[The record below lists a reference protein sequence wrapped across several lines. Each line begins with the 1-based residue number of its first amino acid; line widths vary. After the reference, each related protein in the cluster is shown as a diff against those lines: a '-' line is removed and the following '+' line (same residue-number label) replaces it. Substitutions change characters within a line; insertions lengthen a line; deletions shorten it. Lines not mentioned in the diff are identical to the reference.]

1 MYRYIVA
8 GLYGPEIDEEKQVAT
23 IDELLALCKSG
34 DVARVIIPSTYYGY
48 GETLVDESNRRSI
61 KRHYSRAR
69 FKEYK
74 YSLTMSAS
82 QFIRNEDYREMI
94 QGLQEEYAVF
104 DETDHSELEYET
116 KFEEVLNLLDRETPG
131 DDFPELTREEIESVM
146 NWRGDAPDYE
156 CFDFLDVVEIDL
168 DGTTVYI
175 HEDNYE
181 LLKQR
186 FVEVWAIAEFGVTEI
201 SR

>member
-1 MYRYIVA
+1 
-8 GLYGPEIDEEKQVAT
+8 
-23 IDELLALCKSG
+23 
-34 DVARVIIPSTYYGY
+34 
-48 GETLVDESNRRSI
+48 
-61 KRHYSRAR
+61 
-69 FKEYK
+69 
-74 YSLTMSAS
+74 
-82 QFIRNEDYREMI
+82 MI

-104 DETDHSELEYET
+104 NEQDYSQLQYDTQ
-116 KFEEVLNLLDRETPG
+116 FEEVLNLLDRETPG
-131 DDFPELTREEIESVM
+131 DDFPELTREEIEAVM
-146 NWRGDAPDYE
+146 NWRGEGPEYE
-156 CFDFLDVVEIDL
+156 YFDFSDYVEFDL

>member
-23 IDELLALCKSG
+23 IYELLALCKSG

-61 KRHYSRAR
+61 KRHYPRAR

-82 QFIRNEDYREMI
+82 QFIRNAEYRDMVM
-94 QGLQEEYAVF
+94 GLEEEYAVF
-104 DETDHSELEYET
+104 DESDHSELEYDT
-116 KFEEVLNLLDRETPG
+116 QFEEVLNLLDRETPG
-131 DDFPELTREEIESVM
+131 DDFPELTREEIEAVM
-146 NWRGDAPDYE
+146 TWRGEAPDYE
-156 CFDFLDVVEIDL
+156 SFDFSDYVEFDL

-175 HEDNYE
+175 HENNYE